1 MIFDLDDTLIETS
14 KCITP
19 LALVCAFEA
28 MQQEGLMAPDHAI
41 EDLFSINE
49 TALTARDALRAFTS
63 LYPEKEKFFKIG
75 LDALAKPL
83 EENCLVEPVPHALS
97 VLDRLGTHH
106 KLALVTRGEEI
117 LQLKKMEKAGIQP
130 KKFSKLIVS
139 RASTKKGDY
148 KAILDHL
155 GYLPEDGAVCGD
167 RVSLDLAPAKELGL
181 YTVHFRNGRGHYHD
195 QPKESVDATIECL
208 TELEEVLAKHEV

>member
-1 MIFDLDDTLIETS
+1 VIFDLDDTLIETS

-19 LALVCAFEA
+19 LVLTAAFEEMRRA
-28 MQQEGLMAPDHAI
+28 GLMAPEHAV
-41 EDLFSINE
+41 EDLLAINE
-49 TALTARDALRAFTS
+49 TALTARDALRVFTS
-63 LYPEKEKFFKIG
+63 LYPQKETFFKIG
-75 LDALAKPL
+75 VDALSRPL
-83 EENCLVEPVPHALS
+83 EEKCLVEPVPHALF
-97 VLDRLGTHH
+97 VLDRLAKHH

-117 LQLKKMEKAGIQP
+117 LQFKKMEKAGIQP

-148 KAILDHL
+148 KAVLDHL

-167 RVSLDLAPAKELGL
+167 RVPLDLSPAKELGL
-181 YTVHFRNGRGHYHD
+181 YTVHFRNGRGLYHD
-195 QPKESVDATIECL
+195 QPKESVDATIDCL